1 MRENFLPAIS
11 PRPSTGCQAGEENVS
26 VKLQTELMDYFG
38 SVGVESEM
46 TTVEEKWVGNLNP
59 PLKLATK
66 MQVVNVPPKNG
77 DGRLDCF
84 LPFWEFLLIFRG
96 EFLLVSGSVLL
107 DPIIMV
113 QWNMAVYKG

>member
-1 MRENFLPAIS
+1 MGGQLKPS
-11 PRPSTGCQAGEENVS
+11 PETGDKNAS
-26 VKLQTELMDYFG
+26 L
-38 SVGVESEM
+38 
-46 TTVEEKWVGNLNP
+46 
-59 PLKLATK
+59 
-66 MQVVNVPPKNG
+66 NVPPKNG